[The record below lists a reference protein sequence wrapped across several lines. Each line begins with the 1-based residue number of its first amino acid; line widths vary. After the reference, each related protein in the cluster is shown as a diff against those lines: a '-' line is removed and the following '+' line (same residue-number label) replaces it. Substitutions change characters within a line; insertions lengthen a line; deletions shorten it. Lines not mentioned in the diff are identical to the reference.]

1 MNEIPQAKSFL
12 APMWRMAHQLDF
24 SLLWHVSGGDKKSVA
39 FLAYKEKNDV
49 SDGILNINKFI
60 ITYIL
65 VYLSLLRCD
74 ETVINKRLY
83 NRFTKLLVDILAF
96 FFLLQM
102 INITPIR
109 KLQYVKF
116 CLYFC

>member
-1 MNEIPQAKSFL
+1 MNEIPKAKSFL
-12 APMWRMAHQLDF
+12 APMWRMPHQLDF
-24 SLLWHVSGGDKKSVA
+24 SSPWDVSGGDKNSVA
-39 FLAYKEKNDV
+39 FLAYKEKNKV

-74 ETVINKRLY
+74 QTVMNKRLY
-83 NRFTKLLVDILAF
+83 IRFVKLLLDILAF
-96 FFLLQM
+96 LLQKS
-102 INITPIR
+102 NITSIR